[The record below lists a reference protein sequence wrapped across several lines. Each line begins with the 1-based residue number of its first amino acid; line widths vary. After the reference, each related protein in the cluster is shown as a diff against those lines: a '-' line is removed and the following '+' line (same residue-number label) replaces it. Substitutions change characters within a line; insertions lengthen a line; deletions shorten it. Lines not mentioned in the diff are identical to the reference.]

1 MIVMKSQPRM
11 RDVKSKEKIKVTTTN
26 SKRLTTTCE
35 TSGNIMRLRVNLM
48 PVLAATKEPVEEEEW
63 KEVENIW
70 TSKKKPETRL
80 KNEPTDCKSMEQTF
94 DSFKGLN
101 LDSKQALNPQPVL
114 PSITQPKPAAECQ
127 VTKRCHTPLPPISL
141 TEQNVSISSDFTIKD
156 CSSDVLDTGQGADSR
171 PWIDNPLFS
180 KSRSAEFRLPDISLS
195 SLDALLQTVTQ
206 KLGRKRRGGD
216 EGPWRGVQSDRLLTA
231 VGEQCVRQ
239 QIGRCTD
246 ARNLANIE
254 AQTKTSV
261 SGCGVN
267 RRRRLTPVFPP
278 SKPTLTLTMTK
289 KDPLTSNTL
298 QDK

>member
-1 MIVMKSQPRM
+1 MDDIREDSQTNVGMWKEKKTVKLEKHEPETCPMIVMKSQPRM

-101 LDSKQALNPQPVL
+101 LDTKQALNPQPVL

-141 TEQNVSISSDFTIKD
+141 SEQNVSISSDFTIKD
-156 CSSDVLDTGQGADSR
+156 CSSDVLDTRQGADSR

-180 KSRSAEFRLPDISLS
+180 KSVSKILRWDKSAVIWFFFLS
-195 SLDALLQTVTQ
+195 FFYS
-206 KLGRKRRGGD
+206 
-216 EGPWRGVQSDRLLTA
+216 
-231 VGEQCVRQ
+231 
-239 QIGRCTD
+239 
-246 ARNLANIE
+246 
-254 AQTKTSV
+254 
-261 SGCGVN
+261 
-267 RRRRLTPVFPP
+267 
-278 SKPTLTLTMTK
+278 
-289 KDPLTSNTL
+289 
-298 QDK
+298 